1 MSEESPGPV
10 ENGNPTPALPA
21 PRRRSSFLRHKYA
34 RVLTIR
40 EANPDRVGGRVTK
53 IPATLEASRARMLI
67 VATKLVDQVE
77 RRLNL
82 IDDGRIILPPKD
94 YKEMIETLERAQKM
108 MNDCFGLTAAPT
120 KTPTAPQPVNNGV
133 IINANG
139 GTNLDRVM
147 ERVVSAVNKKEIPEV
162 KTDDPGSDIGST

>member
-1 MSEESPGPV
+1 M
-10 ENGNPTPALPA
+10 PALPA
-21 PRRRSSFLRHKYA
+21 PRRRNSFLRHKYA

-77 RRLNL
+77 HRLNL

-108 MNDCFGLTAAPT
+108 MNDCFGLAAAPT
-120 KTPTAPQPVNNGV
+120 KTPGAPQPVNNGV
-133 IINANG
+133 IINAG
-139 GTNLDRVM
+139 VGTNLDRMM
-147 ERVVSAVNKKEIPEV
+147 EKVSNAITRKAIPE
-162 KTDDPGSDIGST
+162 TPPDDAGSDIGST

>member
-1 MSEESPGPV
+1 MSEEPPV
-10 ENGNPTPALPA
+10 PIEMPALPA

-34 RVLTIR
+34 RVLAIR
-40 EANPDRVGGRVTK
+40 EMNPDRATSRVTK

-82 IDDGRIILPPKD
+82 IDDGAIILPPKD

-108 MNDCFGLTAAPT
+108 MNDCFGLTALPT
-120 KTPTAPQPVNNGV
+120 KVPTAPQTVNNGV
-133 IINANG
+133 IVNAG
-139 GTNLDRVM
+139 TGTNLDRMM
-147 ERVVSAVNKKEIPEV
+147 ERVASVVTKKAIPEV
-162 KTDDPGSDIGST
+162 KSDDAGSDIGST